1 MNKRVVAI
9 LFGGVSS
16 EHEVSRMSATSVLKN
31 IDREAF
37 DPVLVGITK
46 DGRWLRYTGPVEQIV
61 TGEWEQHPDNR
72 PCILSPD
79 RSVHGLVLFGDQGA
93 ETVRLDAVF
102 PVMHGRNAE
111 DGSMQGLCELSGVPY
126 VGPGVTASA
135 LCMDKEYTH
144 IVLAASGV
152 PTTDWV
158 CVHRD
163 AVPSLLDL
171 EVKIAVKLGGFPV
184 FVKPCNAGSS
194 VGVSKVRSSD
204 ELEAAMAL
212 AFENDEKLLIERTL
226 VGKEVEVA
234 VIGNDTPEASTHA
247 GEIVPPDGLYDYSS
261 KYLDDTAGL
270 YLPARISDEATELL
284 RSTAVK
290 AYRALGC
297 QGLSRVDFFLQEDGS
312 CVLNEINTLPG
323 FTNISMYP
331 KLMMDAGLSYPA
343 LITRLIDLAMSR

>member
-37 DPVLVGITK
+37 DPVMVGITK

-194 VGVSKVRSSD
+194 VGVSKVQSSD

-212 AFENDEKLLIERTL
+212 AFENDDKLLIERTL
-226 VGKEVEVA
+226 
-234 VIGNDTPEASTHA
+234 IGNDTPEASTHA